1 MGGGLKERMSG
12 ETRSEMDQR
21 KEKVLKSEKVGKDGT
36 ELRKR
41 MSEEEPQVKWIK
53 GEAKY

>member
-12 ETRSEMDQR
+12 KTRSEMDQR